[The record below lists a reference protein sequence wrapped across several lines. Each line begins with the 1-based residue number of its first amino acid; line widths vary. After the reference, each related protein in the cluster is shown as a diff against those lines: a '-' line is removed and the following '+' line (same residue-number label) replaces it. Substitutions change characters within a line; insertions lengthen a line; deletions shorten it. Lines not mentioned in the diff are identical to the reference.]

1 MFANSAGQPVP
12 GADTHTH
19 THTDDVT
26 VKLQISSSRHFCH
39 LFVMY
44 LFIYLEVF
52 SPRENV
58 WNKISM
64 RILLEKKTH
73 TQAQKDRR
81 GKEERVYAQHLL
93 IVPNLIN
100 RIECV
105 CD

>member
-1 MFANSAGQPVP
+1 
-12 GADTHTH
+12 
-19 THTDDVT
+19 
-26 VKLQISSSRHFCH
+26 
-39 LFVMY
+39 MY

-58 WNKISM
+58 WNKMSM
-64 RILLEKKTH
+64 RILLKKN

-81 GKEERVYAQHLL
+81 GKKERVYAQHFL